1 MLKSTDG
8 AYTIHRARLADAGV
22 YECESKNE
30 IGLQL
35 RSITLDVKGRESNK
49 DYFSSELLVLYC
61 ASSLIIP
68 AIGVI
73 IYFARKANM
82 RGSYS
87 LVDAQK
93 SKV

>member
-35 RSITLDVKGRESNK
+35 RSITLDVKG
-49 DYFSSELLVLYC
+49 ELVVCVFKLFF
-61 ASSLIIP
+61 II
-68 AIGVI
+68 GQR
-73 IYFARKANM
+73 F
-82 RGSYS
+82 GG
-87 LVDAQK
+87 L
-93 SKV
+93 